1 LLSFLQ
7 SVIVRGF
14 TVTKHQTYPKLFVK
28 TMLQDS
34 ASNQASPQVL
44 TNQSFEADNRE
55 SIRHVIIGSPLGVRR
70 TIHQLHALRYA
81 EVALWTHQIA
91 IPDNRIVI
99 TPQQGEIMSLLV
111 KLIRLD

>member
-1 LLSFLQ
+1 
-7 SVIVRGF
+7 
-14 TVTKHQTYPKLFVK
+14 
-28 TMLQDS
+28 MLQDS
-34 ASNQASPQVL
+34 ASKQVSPQVL

-81 EVALWTHQIA
+81 EVALWTHPLAQPSERIT

>member
-1 LLSFLQ
+1 M
-7 SVIVRGF
+7 
-14 TVTKHQTYPKLFVK
+14 TKHQNYPKLFVK

-70 TIHQLHALRYA
+70 TIH
-81 EVALWTHQIA
+81 
-91 IPDNRIVI
+91 
-99 TPQQGEIMSLLV
+99 
-111 KLIRLD
+111 